1 MKPEEY
7 KTLYELESSHWYF
20 ITLRNLISSLLE
32 KRYKVKSDLMILD
45 AGCGTGGL
53 LENLAKYG
61 HVLGLDMSDH
71 AMFYCKKRDLNNII
85 QASVCNLPLKDNKLD
100 LVTCVDVLYSLG
112 DDEDLV
118 ALKEIYRVLNSSG
131 RLIINLPA
139 YKFLMSE
146 HDKAVFTKNRYTKAE
161 IVQKLGLAGFKL
173 ERVTYRNTILF
184 PLLVIYRILKKNS
197 KTTEESKS
205 DLKTLPS
212 FLDKILIKT
221 LTLENLILQSYDF
234 PFGSSI
240 FCVAYK
246 S

>member
-1 MKPEEY
+1 MKADEY
-7 KTLYELESSHWYF
+7 NTLYQLERNHWYF
-20 ITLRNLISSLLE
+20 ITLRNLIFSLLE
-32 KRYKVKSDLMILD
+32 KRYKSKNDLKILD
-45 AGCGTGGL
+45 AGCGTGAL
-53 LENLAKYG
+53 LENFAKYG
-61 HVLGLDMSDH
+61 HVLGLDISDH
-71 AMFYCKKRDLNNII
+71 AIFYCKKRNLNNII
-85 QASVCNLPLKDNKLD
+85 QASVCNLPLKDNKFD

-112 DDEDLV
+112 GDEDLI
-118 ALKEIYRVLNSSG
+118 ALKEIYRVLNTSG
-131 RLIINLPA
+131 RLILNLPA

-161 IVQKLGLAGFKL
+161 VAQKLELAGFKV

-205 DLKTLPS
+205 DLKPFPS
-212 FLDKILIKT
+212 FLNKILIKT
-221 LTLENLILQSYDF
+221 LTLENLILKSYDF

-246 S
+246 P